1 MIVFSYIL
9 LTGRLKF
16 LDRQKGQRTKSS
28 AVAER
33 PRDAS
38 SLTVVSFNSRPTIPR
53 VQYFIISYFGFGFT
67 IKLCSVVFCVT
78 SSLFVINKIYWCV
91 ARRRLL
97 IAGDG
102 RHTRAITYRHTRPS
116 KCWWHTRRTSTP
128 DICRESRFFHTE
140 PAFDAPVRG
149 VFVGILPYR
158 SVRKNETGVAT
169 RRWKRLMICLAVS
182 IEHRRVTDG
191 QTDGQTCCDGI
202 VHAIHSIARY
212 SERYDT
218 WQQHI

>member
-1 MIVFSYIL
+1 M
-9 LTGRLKF
+9 R
-16 LDRQKGQRTKSS
+16 
-28 AVAER
+28 
-33 PRDAS
+33 
-38 SLTVVSFNSRPTIPR
+38 
-53 VQYFIISYFGFGFT
+53 T

-78 SSLFVINKIYWCV
+78 SSLSVINKIYWCV

-102 RHTRAITYRHTRPS
+102 RHTRAIIYRRTRPS

-149 VFVGILPYR
+149 IFVGILSYR

-191 QTDGQTCCDGI
+191 QTDGQTCCDDT

-212 SERYDT
+212 SGWTVNGMTLDSNIFKRTTICSARHNKHSRLGIGGEINQTTICGRVT
-218 WQQHI
+218 GETI